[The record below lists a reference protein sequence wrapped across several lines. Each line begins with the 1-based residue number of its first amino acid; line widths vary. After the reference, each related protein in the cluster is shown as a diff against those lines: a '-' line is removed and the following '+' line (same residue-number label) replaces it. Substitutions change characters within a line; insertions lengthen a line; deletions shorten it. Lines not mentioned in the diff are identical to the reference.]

1 MFKILSLRVIRSN
14 KVSQRKIIEAILI
27 IIGGTNKV
35 LIISEAAALKG
46 LIK

>member
-1 MFKILSLRVIRSN
+1 MYKILSLRVIRSN

-35 LIISEAAALKG
+35 LIISEAAALKE